1 MTSLDTATT
10 ADFEGWLVDQL
21 RRDVQMRGK
30 LPGFR
35 HAGGV
40 AGLLLTYGRLF
51 TPAPWPDGGDPPG
64 DPGRCYTESV
74 SWAWASEGELVYVE
88 GMAWDL
94 AFPMEHAWCGTADG
108 TARDLTWRR
117 PGRAYLG
124 IPVHAE
130 EATRIMGAQGSPL
143 LYAAEGHASRLAMEW
158 ARDGIPAELLAD
170 VGRPVPADA

>member
-1 MTSLDTATT
+1 MTSLDTAMT

-21 RRDVQMRGK
+21 RRDVQMRGE

-143 LYAAEGHASRLAMEW
+143 LYSAEGHASRLAIEW